1 MSLTYALSAA
11 INGPTGPRATL
22 SHGLYRTKPHR
33 RQSGPRDFHSS
44 QAAGGPARDAVGKR
58 FGGVNIANGDEERA
72 QAIALRRHA
81 EG

>member
-44 QAAGGPARDAVGKR
+44 QAAGGPARDAVAQTVKIGL
-58 FGGVNIANGDEERA
+58 GVWPGV
-72 QAIALRRHA
+72 
-81 EG
+81 

>member
-44 QAAGGPARDAVGKR
+44 QAAGGPARDAVG
-58 FGGVNIANGDEERA
+58 
-72 QAIALRRHA
+72 
-81 EG
+81 

>member
-44 QAAGGPARDAVGKR
+44 QAAGGPARDAV
-58 FGGVNIANGDEERA
+58 AET
-72 QAIALRRHA
+72 RRHRIRGQPVNRA
-81 EG
+81 IR